1 LNPIHLTHYQYKHY
15 QLSEYPFEISNQSRV
30 TSPQDQSIPIPPHHF
45 HIHPNLSPIL
55 LLIFKIY
62 SKQKYTPSNHLG
74 PSITLHTKE
83 KKGGGKTTQL
93 KRKGFLF
100 ILNSRK
106 KKQKLQKKV
115 EDLNPSTIFQSTS
128 PSSLELLALANPL
141 SPLDLDIRER
151 RKLM

>member
-1 LNPIHLTHYQYKHY
+1 
-15 QLSEYPFEISNQSRV
+15 
-30 TSPQDQSIPIPPHHF
+30 
-45 HIHPNLSPIL
+45 
-55 LLIFKIY
+55 
-62 SKQKYTPSNHLG
+62 
-74 PSITLHTKE
+74 LHTKE